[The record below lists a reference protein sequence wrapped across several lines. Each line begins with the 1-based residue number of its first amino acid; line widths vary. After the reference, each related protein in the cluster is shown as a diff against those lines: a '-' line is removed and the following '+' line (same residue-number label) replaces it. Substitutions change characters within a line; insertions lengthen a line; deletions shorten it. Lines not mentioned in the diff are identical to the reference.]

1 MPILFTGLLKFKK
14 LLASATYFPDM
25 MNRREREKK
34 IISGVRYGADLAR
47 INWLDSRKNDIINRR
62 ESNL

>member
-34 IISGVRYGADLAR
+34 KIISGVRYGADLAR
-47 INWLDSRKNDIINRR
+47 IN
-62 ESNL
+62 